1 MIKQI
6 WRPLRLQYL
15 FDQLNGSLIE
25 IKYQFWLLWQF
36 YVATLR
42 LDWPHSGTD
51 EVHWNWLAFSV
62 INYNTDEVLIKVTEE
77 NDTRLE
83 RISYWE
89 VTSEV
94 FDECIQTFML
104 KF

>member
-42 LDWPHSGTD
+42 LDW
-51 EVHWNWLAFSV
+51 NWLAFSV

-77 NDTRLE
+77 CDTRMKE
-83 RISYWE
+83 ISLWY
-89 VTSEV
+89 VSSEI